1 MFVRPGVGGGVQLH
15 SGAAL
20 LRGLG
25 VDLGFAQPMRRVRTE
40 NQTPV
45 HLTQRT
51 HLTHLHTK
59 NQKLTQEH
67 HKNLS
72 QEPCCRWIRA
82 SQTGLAKLD
91 GAPDAGLF
99 ITAGLDAVLITITI
113 LEAGLTC
120 L

>member
-25 VDLGFAQPMRRVRTE
+25 VDLGFAQPMRRIRTE
-40 NQTPV
+40 NQTRV
-45 HLTQRT
+45 ITSYTADTLD
-51 HLTHLHTK
+51 
-59 NQKLTQEH
+59 
-67 HKNLS
+67 KNLS

-113 LEAGLTC
+113 LKAGLTC